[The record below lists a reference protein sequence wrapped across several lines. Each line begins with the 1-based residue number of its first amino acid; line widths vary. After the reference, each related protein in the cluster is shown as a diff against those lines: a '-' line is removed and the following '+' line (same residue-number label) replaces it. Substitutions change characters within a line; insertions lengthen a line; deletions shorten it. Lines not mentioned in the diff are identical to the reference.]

1 MIIAKLT
8 IILFFYCST
17 IGFGSLIMKKFGSL
31 QKSQKTTKLE
41 TIFSMCN

>member
-1 MIIAKLT
+1 MIIAKLN
-8 IILFFYCST
+8 IVLFFCYST

-41 TIFSMCN
+41 TIFSVCN